1 MLDLIEVQTGTNLE
15 DLMVTYSRAM
25 VSLFQ
30 MSYWTQANLSLV
42 YLHSFSSLGIKQ
54 SCDIVNM
61 KGHSAQIISC
71 CNRTVAPCQ
80 RC

>member
-1 MLDLIEVQTGTNLE
+1 MLDLIEVQTGSNLE
-15 DLMVTYSRAM
+15 DLMVKYRAM

-30 MSYWTQANLSLV
+30 MSYQTQANLSLV

-80 RC
+80 RY